1 LTIQHLLIPITII
14 VAMVETPMV
23 ETPMVETPMVEIH
36 TVTMAMHTQKDL
48 VLQLAVATMEMEL
61 AADSAVTAE
70 LADKADSAAA
80 AATQSRINTQPK
92 TIK

>member
-1 LTIQHLLIPITII
+1 LTIQHLLLTITII

-23 ETPMVETPMVEIH
+23 ETPMVETPMVEMH
-36 TVTMAMHTQKDL
+36 TVTMAMHIPAAL
-48 VLQLAVATMEMEL
+48 VLQLAVTSTEIQLTVVL
-61 AADSAVTAE
+61 AVLADSAVTAE
-70 LADKADSAAA
+70 LAAA